1 MGDLMKNLGIAF
13 VALFLLVAGGFYIK
27 KYQGIAETTAMIQE
41 VKWDIKKG
49 KENKKVDL
57 AFQLFNKKSNAI
69 RGVNDQLRAVVV
81 DENLGEIQEVKPIF
95 IGSGSYKITQ
105 KIEKSKEYTVFL
117 YEDHNKTESSFSKKN
132 FGEKNK
138 NKPKGLVGDT
148 ILTKKIGDHQ
158 VSLLFGALHPNEAAT
173 LTFQFQ
179 AKKGEKLKIGSHRGV
194 KSTLSIVDEER
205 EHFIYGVP
213 FHVEEQL
220 QYRITFPQEGTYKIW
235 GTFYLNDKKYKQEF
249 IVQVQ
254 KRKNS

>member
-1 MGDLMKNLGIAF
+1 M
-13 VALFLLVAGGFYIK
+13 
-27 KYQGIAETTAMIQE
+27 
-41 VKWDIKKG
+41 
-49 KENKKVDL
+49 
-57 AFQLFNKKSNAI
+57 
-69 RGVNDQLRAVVV
+69 
-81 DENLGEIQEVKPIF
+81 
-95 IGSGSYKITQ
+95 
-105 KIEKSKEYTVFL
+105 
-117 YEDHNKTESSFSKKN
+117 
-132 FGEKNK
+132 
-138 NKPKGLVGDT
+138 VGDT

>member
-1 MGDLMKNLGIAF
+1 MHFSCL
-13 VALFLLVAGGFYIK
+13 
-27 KYQGIAETTAMIQE
+27 T
-41 VKWDIKKG
+41 
-49 KENKKVDL
+49 
-57 AFQLFNKKSNAI
+57 KKSNAI

-158 VSLLFGALHPNEAAT
+158 VSLLFGALHPNEATT

-179 AKKGEKLKIGSHRGV
+179 AKKGRS
-194 KSTLSIVDEER
+194 
-205 EHFIYGVP
+205 
-213 FHVEEQL
+213 
-220 QYRITFPQEGTYKIW
+220 
-235 GTFYLNDKKYKQEF
+235 
-249 IVQVQ
+249 
-254 KRKNS
+254 

>member
-1 MGDLMKNLGIAF
+1 MKNLGIAF

-132 FGEKNK
+132 FGEKIR
-138 NKPKGLVGDT
+138 T
-148 ILTKKIGDHQ
+148 
-158 VSLLFGALHPNEAAT
+158 S
-173 LTFQFQ
+173 
-179 AKKGEKLKIGSHRGV
+179 
-194 KSTLSIVDEER
+194 
-205 EHFIYGVP
+205 
-213 FHVEEQL
+213 
-220 QYRITFPQEGTYKIW
+220 
-235 GTFYLNDKKYKQEF
+235 
-249 IVQVQ
+249 Q
-254 KRKNS
+254 KVW